1 MFPPFTSPNQFYP
14 GLIVWCDP
22 NCYEMDVSTLAPNEL
37 YDRKKARQLHPC
49 LVVAV
54 DYNNNSLQ
62 VARICAT
69 TPTDTRRWVRVDS
82 PPGITWRLS
91 DAWIWVGTPPTV
103 AMILNNGKA
112 MHPHKD
118 TKYTS
123 SPVAAANLQNYWV
136 HRQNY
141 ISWRQMRADNA
152 PSTSAS
158 ANTHYGQH
166 QNTLYSTPSHGRG
179 MYPKPDAEPIIPPT
193 SGGIQHPLTAPRR
206 RAAGVHRD
214 TPERAGLVAQPGD
227 GVVLARQSRAFAA
240 DRAEVVSRALCV
252 GTGVQTGSLAQVWE
266 DDRTESVE

>member
-91 DAWIWVGTPPTV
+91 EAWIWVGTPPTV

-152 PSTSAS
+152 PSTSS
-158 ANTHYGQH
+158 GANTHYGQQSGYS

-179 MYPKPDAEPIIPPT
+179 MYPSAPGNNANYFNQNQSQMPSTPSYHRQAAGFNTLSPHPVVVPPGFTETRPNAPGWWRNPETGWFWHASRGLLPPT
-193 SGGIQHPLTAPRR
+193 EQR
-206 RAAGVHRD
+206 
-214 TPERAGLVAQPGD
+214 
-227 GVVLARQSRAFAA
+227 
-240 DRAEVVSRALCV
+240 
-252 GTGVQTGSLAQVWE
+252 
-266 DDRTESVE
+266 